1 MVVRHLDTGCRVQ
14 QAEWW
19 RGAVLYQVYPRSFAD
34 SDGDGVGD
42 LPGLLAR
49 IDHIAAL
56 GVDGIWLC
64 PVYASPQRDFGYDVA
79 DHCAI
84 EPAFGTLADFD
95 AVVAAAHARGLK
107 LLVDLV
113 GGHTSDQ
120 HPWFDASR
128 RGRAAPTAE
137 WYVWAD
143 PAPDGTPPNNWLSV
157 FGGSAWTWE
166 PRRRQY
172 FLHHF
177 LPSQP
182 TLNLQHPGCLEA
194 LLDVARFWL
203 DRGVD
208 GFRLDAIDFLTHDPA
223 LRSNPAVPPADGQV
237 PAKLFAL
244 QRHDHDMIQ
253 PASIVVLRRIRALL
267 DAYPGRVA
275 LGEVS
280 SQPGAFNRIAGYTG
294 AGDLLHMAYTLRP
307 LRHGFDRPT
316 LEALLREAIATCGRG
331 WPCWSFS
338 NHDVERAATRWAP
351 GGVADP
357 RFARLLLALLLALP
371 GSACLYQGEEL
382 GLPDA
387 VLAEDEIRDP
397 FGITYWPEFKGRDG
411 SRTPMPWVGA
421 ERFGGFTPAWS
432 YPWLPV
438 PAAHRALAVDGQ
450 EADAGST
457 LNVTRALLALRRRTP
472 ALRHG
477 AAAPL
482 DLPAPLFGFV
492 REAAGQR
499 VTLLFNLAA
508 GEVALPPGL
517 VAGLGGLGGFGVAD
531 GTLPGYGFAL
541 LVPAEAPT
549 PACVN

>member
-1 MVVRHLDTGCRVQ
+1 MRSRVQ

-34 SDGDGVGD
+34 SDGDGIGD
-42 LPGLLAR
+42 LPGLLDR
-49 IDHIAAL
+49 IDHIADL

-64 PVYASPQRDFGYDVA
+64 PTYVSPQRDFGYDVA

-84 EPAFGTLADFD
+84 DPSFGTLEDFD
-95 AVVAAAHARGLK
+95 RVLDAAHARGLK
-107 LLVDLV
+107 VLIDLV

-120 HPWFDASR
+120 HPWFDTSR
-128 RGRAAPTAE
+128 RGKAAPTAD

-157 FGGSAWTWE
+157 FGGSAWSWE

-182 TLNLQHPGCLEA
+182 TLNLQHPACLDA

-208 GFRLDAIDFLTHDPA
+208 GFRLDAIDFLTHDLR
-223 LRSNPAVPPADGQV
+223 LRSNPAAPRGDGTV

-253 PASIVVLRRIRALL
+253 PASMAVLRRIRALL
-267 DAYPGRVA
+267 DEYPGTVS

-280 SQPGAFNRIAGYTG
+280 SQEGAFDRIAGYTG
-294 AGDLLHMAYTLRP
+294 APDLLHMAYTLRP

-316 LEALLREAIATCGRG
+316 LQALLRDAISTCSRG

-351 GGVADP
+351 EGRADT
-357 RFARLLLALLLALP
+357 RFTRLLLALLLTLP

-382 GLPDA
+382 GLPEA
-387 VLAEDEIRDP
+387 QLAEDEIRDP

-411 SRTPMPWVGA
+411 SRTPMPWA
-421 ERFGGFTPAWS
+421 EDERFAGFTAAWA

-438 PAAHRALAVDGQ
+438 PASHRALAVDGQ
-450 EADAGST
+450 ERDADST
-457 LNVTRALLALRRRTP
+457 LRFTRRLLALRRAEP

-477 AAAPL
+477 TAAEL
-482 DLPAPLFGFV
+482 DLPAPLFGFT

-499 VTLLFNLAA
+499 VTLVFNLAEA
-508 GEVALPPGL
+508 PVALP
-517 VAGLGGLGGFGVAD
+517 AGLLAGMAGLSGFDAAAGV
-531 GTLPGYGFAL
+531 LPAFGFAL
-541 LVPAEAPT
+541 LVPAMARVRE
-549 PACVN
+549 PA